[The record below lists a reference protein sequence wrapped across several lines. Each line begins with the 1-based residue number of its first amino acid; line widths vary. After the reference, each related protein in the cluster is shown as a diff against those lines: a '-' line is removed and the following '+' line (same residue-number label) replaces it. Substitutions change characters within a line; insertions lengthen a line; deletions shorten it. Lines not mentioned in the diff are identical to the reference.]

1 MYKFSIELYYE
12 YSRVSKYYRILK
24 SSKEILDL
32 AFIQTSIN
40 SLRTNIL
47 TEKKICLFLIKVI
60 IRTCLELY

>member
-32 AFIQTSIN
+32 AFSSNIN
-40 SLRTNIL
+40 
-47 TEKKICLFLIKVI
+47 
-60 IRTCLELY
+60 